1 MYYDAIDLLKGMISR
16 PSFSREEGEVADFLE
31 QNWKKAGYKVNHNG
45 NNLWMVAR
53 GFNINKPTLL
63 LNSHID
69 TVKPVSGWTKDP
81 FHPEETEEERLY
93 GLGSND
99 AGASVVSLYE
109 TFRVLSGKEQPY
121 NLIFLASCEE
131 EISGRNGLE
140 KVLADLPPITFA
152 VVGEPTGMQPAVAEK
167 GLMVLDCVSTG
178 KAGHAARNEGINA
191 ITLAM
196 KDIEWF
202 NTYQFPEKSR

>member
-93 GLGSND
+93 
-99 AGASVVSLYE
+99 
-109 TFRVLSGKEQPY
+109 
-121 NLIFLASCEE
+121 
-131 EISGRNGLE
+131 EIGRAH
-140 KVLADLPPITFA
+140 V
-152 VVGEPTGMQPAVAEK
+152 
-167 GLMVLDCVSTG
+167 
-178 KAGHAARNEGINA
+178 
-191 ITLAM
+191 
-196 KDIEWF
+196 
-202 NTYQFPEKSR
+202 

>member
-140 KVLADLPPITFA
+140 KVLADLPPSHSPLSA
-152 VVGEPTGMQPAVAEK
+152 NRPACN
-167 GLMVLDCVSTG
+167 L
-178 KAGHAARNEGINA
+178 
-191 ITLAM
+191 
-196 KDIEWF
+196 
-202 NTYQFPEKSR
+202 P